1 MDLRLTWH
9 KPVQLRKARAG
20 STSIYDLDLTKA
32 PAKPGVYIFMRRFGK
47 KLSPLYVGKAG
58 NLRVR
63 MGQQLNALKL
73 MKGIQ
78 NAAIGRRAV
87 VFGEFVARPGQKEGK
102 CLLMIEKALIRHF
115 LSEGH
120 DLLNVLGARITTRH
134 VVTSDK
140 VAGYFIPHKI
150 RF

>member
-20 STSIYDLDLTKA
+20 STFIYDLDLSNA
-32 PAKPGVYIFMRRFGK
+32 PSKPGVYIFMRRFGK
-47 KLSPLYVGKAG
+47 RLSPLYVGKAG
-58 NLRVR
+58 NLKVR
-63 MGQQLNALKL
+63 MGQQLNALRL

-78 NAAIGRRAV
+78 NAAIGSRAV
-87 VFGEFVARPGQKEGK
+87 VFGEFLARPGQKEGK

-115 LSEGH
+115 LLEGH
-120 DLLNVLGARITTRH
+120 ELLNVLGARIATRH
-134 VVTSDK
+134 MVTSSK
-140 VAGYFIPHKI
+140 VTGYFIPNRI

>member
-20 STSIYDLDLTKA
+20 STLIYDLDLSKA
-32 PAKPGVYIFMRRFGK
+32 PPKPGVYIFMRQFGN

-58 NLRVR
+58 NLKSR
-63 MGQQLNALKL
+63 MGQQLNALRL

-78 NAAIGRRAV
+78 NASIGSRAV
-87 VFGEFVARPGQKEGK
+87 VFGEFLARPGQKEEK
-102 CLLMIEKALIRHF
+102 CLLMIERALIRHF

-120 DLLNVLGARITTRH
+120 ELLNVLGARIATRH
-134 VVTSDK
+134 VVTSRK
-140 VAGYFIPHKI
+140 VTGYFIPNRI